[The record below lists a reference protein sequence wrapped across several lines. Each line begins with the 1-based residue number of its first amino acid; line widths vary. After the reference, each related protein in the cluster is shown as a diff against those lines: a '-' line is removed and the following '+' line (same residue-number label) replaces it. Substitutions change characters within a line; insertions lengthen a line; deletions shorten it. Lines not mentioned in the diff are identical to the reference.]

1 MAAGKR
7 LAAKIK
13 LNRSQRRA
21 SLNLRGKLILLFTV
35 TIVFTVAAVVILL
48 SANTTHA
55 YLSMDEQRSQALAS
69 AFRQEFS
76 RQFEEVGERTKR
88 VASSEAML
96 QLTVALS
103 RSAPDY
109 SQFAD
114 AAARLPADELD
125 VVDLLTPQGTI
136 IASKHW
142 PARFGYKDSWFN
154 PALSGTGAFLQTIET
169 ADGSGLAIL
178 SAERT
183 GVGEQSFYLV
193 AGKRLDSRFLQ
204 SFAPP
209 PGTSVFLYR
218 PSESG
223 PGTLLGAEPLDP
235 QRTGALEHVALKAAS
250 SRESASEL
258 TNWNAEQQM
267 VRASPLFDRQQAT
280 AAVLL
285 VVNSE
290 AGLQQLTRRMQL
302 LAALVAAAGIVAG
315 ILLSIMIAARFTR
328 PVEELA
334 AAAGEVAAGNL
345 TVKVDESRT
354 DEVGRLAQAFN
365 RMTRELIEEREKL
378 VQSERVAAWREL
390 ARRLAHELKNPL
402 FPLQITVENLM
413 RAREQQP
420 EHFDEVFRESAAT
433 LLHEIEN
440 VKTIIN
446 RFSDFSK
453 MPAPERQSISI
464 NEAVRKAMR
473 VYEPQFCSKGRP
485 LITARWDLDPKLDST
500 SVSADPELLH
510 RALSNLVLN
519 AMDAMPKGGY
529 ITARTKREN
538 GRIRIELADTGT
550 GITEEERKRLFTPY
564 YTSKQHGTGL
574 GLAIVQSVVSDHQ
587 GKVWAESEPGKGST
601 FIIELPSGNQD
612 GA

>member
-1 MAAGKR
+1 M
-7 LAAKIK
+7 
-13 LNRSQRRA
+13 
-21 SLNLRGKLILLFTV
+21 SLRTKLIVLFTV
-35 TIVFTVAAVVILL
+35 TIVTTVAAVVILV
-48 SANTTHA
+48 SASTDRA
-55 YLSMDEQRSQALAS
+55 YLSMDEQRSQAFAG

-76 RQFEEVGERTKR
+76 RQFEEVSERTKR
-88 VASSEAML
+88 LASSESML
-96 QLTVALS
+96 QLTVAMS

-114 AAARLPADELD
+114 AASRLPADDLD

-142 PARFGYKDSWFN
+142 PARFGYKDAWFN
-154 PALSGTGAFLQTIET
+154 PALNGTGAFLQTIET
-169 ADGSGLAIL
+169 ADGSGLDIL
-178 SAERT
+178 SEERT
-183 GVGEQSFYLV
+183 GAGEQSFYLV
-193 AGKRLDSRFLQ
+193 AGKRLDGRFLQ

-209 PGTSVFLYR
+209 PGTQIFLYR
-218 PSESG
+218 PSGSESG
-223 PGTLLGAEPLDP
+223 TLVSADPLDR
-235 QRTGALEHVALKAAS
+235 QRSGALEHVALKAAS
-250 SRESASEL
+250 SRESLSEL
-258 TNWNAEQQM
+258 ANSDAELQM
-267 VRASPLFDRQQAT
+267 VHAFPLLDRQQAT
-280 AAVLL
+280 AAVLM

-290 AGLQQLTRRMQL
+290 AGLQQLTRRMQW

-315 ILLSIMIAARFTR
+315 ILLSMVIAAHFTR

-334 AAAGEVAAGNL
+334 AAAGEVATGNL
-345 TVKVDESRT
+345 AVKVDESRT

-420 EHFDEVFRESAAT
+420 EHFDEVFRESATT

-440 VKTIIN
+440 LKTIVN

-485 LITARWDLDPKLDST
+485 LITARWELDPKLDT
-500 SVSADPELLH
+500 ASVSADPELLH

-574 GLAIVQSVVSDHQ
+574 GLAIVQSVVSDHE
-587 GKVWAESEPGKGST
+587 GKVRAESEPGKGST
-601 FIIELPSGNQD
+601 FIIELPSGSQD